1 MLRAMRI
8 VASNRDP
15 GDPEADGPRPAPA
28 HRDPDARDPH
38 ARRRRIL
45 LIEDDAELREA
56 MQETLALRGHDVV
69 SSSNGRD
76 ALREMRLSR
85 PDLVILDLMMPVM
98 DGWQFRAELKRDPA
112 LADVPVVVISGN
124 DSATAAAVDADLYMT
139 KPIDPRALLHAIED
153 VLRGHERKLEPARV
167 AQAERLAALGTLAAG
182 MAHEINNPL
191 TYVLLNLD
199 CAMRALELMADV
211 SNRDRVEQVEKLVQS
226 ALEGAERIRG
236 ITSGIRAFSRA
247 EDVRRIPLDVR
258 AVLDG
263 ALRMVMHEIRHR
275 ARLSKVYRDVPLV
288 LASEGRLGQVFL
300 NLLTNAVQ
308 AMPEEDAST
317 HELRIATSTDGEGNA
332 VIEIGDT
339 GCGIPPHLVGRI
351 FEPFFTTKPIGHG
364 TGLGLSISHGIVQS
378 LGGEITVTSQVDIG
392 SSFRVVIP
400 PLRRAGA
407 HDGSA
412 DDGAARSAM
421 RRRVLVVDDDR
432 GVCDALQAALSL
444 EHEVVAAQSSQE
456 AMALVG
462 VDVRFDLILCDV
474 HMPEVSG
481 IGLYQRLLSASP
493 ALAARVIFMTAG
505 TFTQRGRDFL
515 AAADRPLLEKPLDL
529 SAVRALLIDA
539 AHRGD

>member
-1 MLRAMRI
+1 MRI
-8 VASNRDP
+8 DASSRDS
-15 GDPEADGPRPAPA
+15 GDPEAGGPQPAPV
-28 HRDPDARDPH
+28 RVEPE
-38 ARRRRIL
+38 ARRPQARGRRIL
-45 LIEDDAELREA
+45 VIEDDAELREA
-56 MQETLALRGHDVV
+56 MQETLALRGHEV
-69 SSSNGRD
+69 SCASNGRD
-76 ALREMRLSR
+76 ALQRMRLAR

-98 DGWQFRAELKRDPA
+98 DGWQFRAELKRDPG
-112 LADVPVVVISGN
+112 LADTPVVVISGN

-153 VLRGHERKLEPARV
+153 VLRGRERKLEPARI

-199 CAMRALELMADV
+199 CAMRALELLADQD
-211 SNRDRVEQVEKLVQS
+211 NRERVEQVEKLVQS

-258 AVLDG
+258 SVLDS

-275 ARLSKVYRDVPLV
+275 ARLSKIYRDVPLV
-288 LASEGRLGQVFL
+288 MASEGRLGQVFL

-308 AMPEEDAST
+308 AIPEEDAGG
-317 HELRIATSTDGEGNA
+317 HEIRLVTSTDSEGNA
-332 VIEIGDT
+332 VVEISDS
-339 GCGIPPHLVGRI
+339 GCGIPSHLVGRI

-378 LGGEITVTSQVDIG
+378 LGGEISVSSEVGTG
-392 SSFRVVIP
+392 SRFRIVIP
-400 PLRRAGA
+400 PLRRTAAGERG
-407 HDGSA
+407 DSA
-412 DDGAARSAM
+412 DAARTAP

-432 GVCDALQAALSL
+432 GVCEALHSALSS
-444 EHEVVAAQSSQE
+444 EHEVVAVQSSRE
-456 AMALVG
+456 AMQLVDDG
-462 VDVRFDLILCDV
+462 QRFDLILCDV

-481 IGLYQRLLSASP
+481 IGLYQQIQAATPDLAS
-493 ALAARVIFMTAG
+493 RVIFMTAG

-529 SAVRALLIDA
+529 SAVRSLLLDPKN
-539 AHRGD
+539 G

>member
-1 MLRAMRI
+1 MRI
-8 VASNRDP
+8 DASSRDS
-15 GDPEADGPRPAPA
+15 GDPEADGPQPAPV
-28 HRDPDARDPH
+28 RGDPEGGGPEP
-38 ARRRRIL
+38 RRRRIL

-56 MQETLALRGHDVV
+56 MQETLALRGHEV
-69 SSSNGRD
+69 SSASNGRD
-76 ALREMRLSR
+76 ALQRMRLAR

-98 DGWQFRAELKRDPA
+98 DGWQFRAELKRDPG
-112 LADVPVVVISGN
+112 LADTPVVVISGN

-153 VLRGHERKLEPARV
+153 VLRGRERKLEPARI

-199 CAMRALELMADV
+199 CAMRALELLADQD
-211 SNRDRVEQVEKLVQS
+211 NRERVEQVEKLVQS

-258 AVLDG
+258 SVLDS

-275 ARLSKVYRDVPLV
+275 ARLSKIYRDVPLV
-288 LASEGRLGQVFL
+288 MASEGRLGQVFL

-308 AMPEEDAST
+308 AIPEEDAGG
-317 HELRIATSTDGEGNA
+317 HEIRLVTSTDSEGNA
-332 VIEIGDT
+332 VVEISDS
-339 GCGIPPHLVGRI
+339 GCGIPSHLVGRI

-378 LGGEITVTSQVDIG
+378 LGGEISVSSEVGTG
-392 SSFRVVIP
+392 SRFRIVIP
-400 PLRRAGA
+400 PLRRTAAGERG
-407 HDGSA
+407 DSA
-412 DDGAARSAM
+412 DAARTAP

-432 GVCDALQAALSL
+432 GVCEALHSALSS
-444 EHEVVAAQSSQE
+444 EHEVVAVQSSRE
-456 AMALVG
+456 AMQLVDDG
-462 VDVRFDLILCDV
+462 QRFDLILCDV

-481 IGLYQRLLSASP
+481 IGLYQQIQAATPDLAS
-493 ALAARVIFMTAG
+493 RVIFMTAG

-529 SAVRALLIDA
+529 SAVRALLLEPSGQRSD
-539 AHRGD
+539 

>member
-1 MLRAMRI
+1 MRI
-8 VASNRDP
+8 VASSRDP
-15 GDPEADGPRPAPA
+15 DDPEADGPRPAPVEPDEPP
-28 HRDPDARDPH
+28 RDPRP
-38 ARRRRIL
+38 RRHRIL

-56 MQETLALRGHDVV
+56 MQETLALRGHDVT
-69 SSSNGRD
+69 SAGDGRD
-76 ALREMRLSR
+76 ALRRMRGTR

-112 LADVPVVVISGN
+112 LADIPIVVISGN
-124 DSATAAAVDADLYMT
+124 DSATAAAVDADLYLT
-139 KPIDPRALLHAIED
+139 KPIDPPGLLRAIDD
-153 VLRGHERKLEPARV
+153 VLRGRERQLEPARV

-199 CAMRALELMADV
+199 CAMRALEGLADEG
-211 SNRDRVEQVEKLVQS
+211 NRARVEEVERLVQS
-226 ALEGAERIRG
+226 ALEGAERIRS

-247 EDVRRIPLDVR
+247 EDVRRVPLDVR
-258 AVLDG
+258 SVLDS

-275 ARLSKVYRDVPLV
+275 ARLSKLYRDVPLV

-308 AMPEEDAST
+308 ALPEEDAGA
-317 HELRIATSTDGEGNA
+317 HEIRLTASTDADGNA
-332 VIEIGDT
+332 VVEVSDT
-339 GCGIPPHLVGRI
+339 GCGIPAHLLGRI
-351 FEPFFTTKPIGHG
+351 FEPFFTTKPVGHG

-378 LGGEITVTSQVDIG
+378 LGGELTVVSEVDAG
-392 SSFRVVIP
+392 SRFRVVIP
-400 PLRRAGA
+400 PLRRAAALAPGET
-407 HDGSA
+407 
-412 DDGAARSAM
+412 DGAPAPRP

-432 GVCDALQAALSL
+432 GVCDALATALSI
-444 EHEVVAAQSSQE
+444 EHEVVAAQSSPE
-456 AMALVG
+456 ALALIAAG
-462 VDVRFDLILCDV
+462 DRFDLILCDV

-481 IGLYQRLLSASP
+481 IRLYQQLLAAAP

-529 SAVRALLIDA
+529 AAVRALLLDE
-539 AHRGD
+539 HLD

>member
-1 MLRAMRI
+1 MPI
-8 VASNRDP
+8 IASNHDP
-15 GDPEADGPRPAPA
+15 VDPEADGPQPAPV
-28 HRDPDARDPH
+28 RVDPEARG
-38 ARRRRIL
+38 AATRRPRIL
-45 LIEDDAELREA
+45 LVEDDAELREA
-56 MQETLALRGHDVV
+56 MQETLALRGHQVT
-69 SSSNGRD
+69 SASNGRD
-76 ALREMRLSR
+76 ALHAMRQTR
-85 PDLVILDLMMPVM
+85 PDLIILDLMMPVM

-112 LADVPVVVISGN
+112 LADTPVVVISGN

-153 VLRGHERKLEPARV
+153 VLRGRERKLEPARI

-199 CAMRALELMADV
+199 CAMRGLELLVDE
-211 SNRDRVEQVEKLVQS
+211 SNRDRIAQVEKLVQS
-226 ALEGAERIRG
+226 ALEGAERIRS

-258 AVLDG
+258 SVLDS

-275 ARLSKVYRDVPLV
+275 ARLSKVYNEVPLV

-308 AMPEEDAST
+308 AIPEEDASG
-317 HELRIATSTDGEGNA
+317 HEIRLVTSTDADGNA
-332 VIEIGDT
+332 VVEISDT
-339 GCGIPPHLVGRI
+339 GCGIPTHLVGRI

-378 LGGEITVTSQVDIG
+378 LGGEIAVASEVGTG
-392 SSFRVVIP
+392 SRFRVVIP

-407 HDGSA
+407 HEGNDRASL
-412 DDGAARSAM
+412 ARTAP

-432 GVCDALQAALSL
+432 GVCEALHSALSS
-444 EHEVVAAQSSQE
+444 EHEVVAVQSSRE
-456 AMALVG
+456 AMELVG
-462 VDVRFDLILCDV
+462 GGHQFDLILCDV

-481 IGLYQRLLSASP
+481 IGLYQQLLVNTPDLAS
-493 ALAARVIFMTAG
+493 RVIFMTAG

-529 SAVRALLIDA
+529 SAVRALLLEPSSEPSS
-539 AHRGD
+539 